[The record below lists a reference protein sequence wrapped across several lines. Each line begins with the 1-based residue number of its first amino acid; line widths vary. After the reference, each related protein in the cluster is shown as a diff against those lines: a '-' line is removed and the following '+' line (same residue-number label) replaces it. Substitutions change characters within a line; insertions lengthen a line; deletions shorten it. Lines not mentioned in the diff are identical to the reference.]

1 MKNLKQLIL
10 GLCGILTVSFFSC
23 QNDEVSE
30 SYGTDDSEEV
40 FTVTEVV
47 TTKGGS
53 FISGLG
59 TYKTGDRVTLVAPP
73 YAHIT
78 GNSDKGQKIDAP
90 YDVTEK
96 KGNNAEAEITDINA
110 NWTVSW
116 IDESPLPTITFD
128 AGPGGTIS
136 SPNTVSGKPGSSASG
151 PTATA
156 NSGYSFDKWSDGC
169 TTATW
174 SGTIPS
180 TDRTVTAQFAITE
193 KRKFTI
199 SVSEIPLKGGNHF
212 TAEYKDDDHLLWTNF
227 NTNGNSGSASV
238 TIIEGGSISISAPN
252 PDNGGRKLVGI
263 FEYGTN
269 HGSSYSTTVTRDIDL
284 TVQYE
289 E

>member
-1 MKNLKQLIL
+1 M
-10 GLCGILTVSFFSC
+10 
-23 QNDEVSE
+23 NDP
-30 SYGTDDSEEV
+30 
-40 FTVTEVV
+40 
-47 TTKGGS
+47 
-53 FISGLG
+53 
-59 TYKTGDRVTLVAPP
+59 A
-73 YAHIT
+73 
-78 GNSDKGQKIDAP
+78 
-90 YDVTEK
+90 
-96 KGNNAEAEITDINA
+96 
-110 NWTVSW
+110 
-116 IDESPLPTITFD
+116 
-128 AGPGGTIS
+128 
-136 SPNTVSGKPGSSASG
+136 
-151 PTATA
+151 
-156 NSGYSFDKWSDGC
+156 
-169 TTATW
+169 
-174 SGTIPS
+174 
-180 TDRTVTAQFAITE
+180 DRTVTAQFAITE